1 MIPADASRSS
11 LHFLRRLTPARFDD
25 LPLLGDTGVT
35 QLVPVQALHSMGETM
50 FAVSLAGSLFF
61 NVSLDAAR
69 PRIVLYLAVTMAP
82 FLVLAPL
89 IGPFI
94 DRIRGGHRI
103 VLMAALGGR
112 ALFALLLATQLK
124 GLLFYPQAFVIMVLA
139 KMFAVSRNSL
149 IPVLVEDRA
158 HLVVVNARI
167 ARMAAAAGAV
177 AAAPAVVVLNSAGP
191 EWVLRLGAVI
201 YGVGALLAF
210 RLPPPHPEQNVSPI
224 VEQLELSGP
233 GVRSATIAMGS
244 LRAAIGFLIFHLG
257 FEMKRTGEPAWMF
270 GVLAV
275 AMSLGGFAGTFVAH
289 RLRRIV
295 GEQLTLTAALATP
308 AAVAIITALR
318 FHRVTAVV
326 LAFAI
331 GLGGSVARRTF
342 DSVVQAEAPH
352 ARRGKA
358 FAGLEARLELGWAA
372 GALLA
377 VGVSAPGWAGAAALA
392 VALGGI
398 SMARM
403 IQHRR
408 ANLIESTATESTLA
422 LRLLETAEALAARGD
437 RQQAVV
443 VAMAAADVVVPA
455 GSAVTPE
462 LANLRELGRVA
473 ATDHDEHA
481 DEALRLVHQF
491 VADSYP
497 SPIAEPRAS

>member
-1 MIPADASRSS
+1 
-11 LHFLRRLTPARFDD
+11 
-25 LPLLGDTGVT
+25 
-35 QLVPVQALHSMGETM
+35 
-50 FAVSLAGSLFF
+50 
-61 NVSLDAAR
+61 LDAAR

-210 RLPPPHPEQNVSPI
+210 RLPPPHPEQNVSPV